1 MSVDA
6 REKEGVFVAPAMR
19 EFGKLAGLLK
29 VWLKSRLP
37 SATDLRLSNFEYP
50 RGTGQSHETILFD
63 LDWRE
68 DGADHHRGL
77 VVRIK
82 PTTFTVYRDD
92 MFIEQYRVMKAMRD
106 SGRVRIAEL
115 VWLEEDPSIL
125 GAPFFVMEKLTG
137 RVAVSIPSYMEV
149 GWITELSPAE
159 RERLWRNGVAQLAAI
174 QTVPIADLA
183 FLHRP
188 ADGDP
193 IRQEWNRWRR
203 YLEWLEA
210 RGPATYQRATFHR
223 LEATFPKN
231 PVEGI
236 VWGDARLG
244 NLMIG
249 SDLDVVAV
257 MDWEQPGL
265 GGALDDLGWWI
276 FNERLKIEARGS
288 NLEGLGSREDV
299 IALWTSLTGLPVDD
313 IDWYEA
319 FAGFRISC
327 LYWNML
333 EMRGQAQP
341 DLTVNPIGRSIDSLL
356 AKVETKT

>member
-1 MSVDA
+1 
-6 REKEGVFVAPAMR
+6 
-19 EFGKLAGLLK
+19 
-29 VWLKSRLP
+29 
-37 SATDLRLSNFEYP
+37 
-50 RGTGQSHETILFD
+50 
-63 LDWRE
+63 
-68 DGADHHRGL
+68 
-77 VVRIK
+77 
-82 PTTFTVYRDD
+82 
-92 MFIEQYRVMKAMRD
+92 
-106 SGRVRIAEL
+106 
-115 VWLEEDPSIL
+115 
-125 GAPFFVMEKLTG
+125 
-137 RVAVSIPSYMEV
+137 
-149 GWITELSPAE
+149 
-159 RERLWRNGVAQLAAI
+159 
-174 QTVPIADLA
+174 
-183 FLHRP
+183 
-188 ADGDP
+188 
-193 IRQEWNRWRR
+193 
-203 YLEWLEA
+203 
-210 RGPATYQRATFHR
+210 
-223 LEATFPKN
+223 
-231 PVEGI
+231 
-236 VWGDARLG
+236 
-244 NLMIG
+244 MIG